1 MNNFTLVTLPP
12 TQEKLDF
19 QVGRQTD

>member
-1 MNNFTLVTLPP
+1 MTLPP